1 MAAPTVVAPAVLL
14 DPGWL
19 FWAPLASAVPT
30 HTVAGSVFTDTW
42 GAPWVWLGATAEGST
57 LTSSVSVEYVRA
69 AEIFNPVG
77 SSITEQNTSIAFA
90 LLSYTLNNLK
100 RILNGGTIATVS
112 GTGATTL
119 SKFTPPT
126 SSQITRSMIGWES
139 TDGTTRAVLY
149 QCLNTADVEMQFA
162 KAPDAATLP
171 GTFSCEVPT
180 GNTVPFEMWS
190 AGTVR
195 VGA

>member
-1 MAAPTVVAPAVLL
+1 MAAPTVVSPTILV

-19 FWAPLASAVPT
+19 FWAPLATAVPT

-42 GAPWVWLGATAEGST
+42 SAPWVWLGATAEGST
-57 LTSSVSVEYVRA
+57 LTTSMSVEYVRA

-77 SSITEQNTSIAFA
+77 SSITEQNSSISFA
-90 LLSYTLNNLK
+90 LMSYTLNNLK

-119 SKFTPPT
+119 SKFSPPT
-126 SSQITRSMIGWES
+126 SSQIVRSMIGWES

-149 QCLNTADVEMQFA
+149 QCLNTADVEQQFK

-171 GTFSCEVPT
+171 ATFSCEVPS
-180 GNTVPFEMWS
+180 GSSFPYEMWS
-190 AGTVR
+190 AGTAR
-195 VGA
+195 VGT